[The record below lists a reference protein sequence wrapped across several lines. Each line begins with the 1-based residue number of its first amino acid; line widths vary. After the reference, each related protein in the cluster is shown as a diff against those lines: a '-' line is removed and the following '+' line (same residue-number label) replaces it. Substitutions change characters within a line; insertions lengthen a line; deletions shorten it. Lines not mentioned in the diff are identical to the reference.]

1 MQVGIRLTCSVCYRF
16 RCVYSE
22 LTLACHRRER
32 SSLMTSRAPCH
43 TICPSKPC
51 FNLKYALFICVMKT
65 FSIMETQHNLARVL
79 REVEAGYE
87 VGITRRRKLVA
98 RILPV
103 EGTQETAFPDFNT
116 RAEKVWGTT
125 PASTSSDQLLD
136 ESRGDR

>member
-1 MQVGIRLTCSVCYRF
+1 
-16 RCVYSE
+16 
-22 LTLACHRRER
+22 
-32 SSLMTSRAPCH
+32 
-43 TICPSKPC
+43 
-51 FNLKYALFICVMKT
+51 
-65 FSIMETQHNLARVL
+65 METQHNLARVL